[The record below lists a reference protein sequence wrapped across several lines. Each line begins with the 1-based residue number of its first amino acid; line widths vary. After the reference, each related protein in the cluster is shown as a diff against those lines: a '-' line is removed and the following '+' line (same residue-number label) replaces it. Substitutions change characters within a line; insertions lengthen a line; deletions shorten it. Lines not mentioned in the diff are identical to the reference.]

1 MKNIL
6 SSYLTQH
13 LMDIIMSF
21 TLEEWR
27 MLGNSLGPVMSNPF
41 WGWFFIV
48 RVIAVVFVT
57 CST

>member
-1 MKNIL
+1 
-6 SSYLTQH
+6 
-13 LMDIIMSF
+13 MDIIMSF